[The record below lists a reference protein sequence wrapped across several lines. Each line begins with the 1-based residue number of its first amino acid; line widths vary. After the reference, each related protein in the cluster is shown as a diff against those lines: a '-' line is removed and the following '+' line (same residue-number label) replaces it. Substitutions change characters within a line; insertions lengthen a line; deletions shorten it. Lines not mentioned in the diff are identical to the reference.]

1 MGSLTDSSFHF
12 ASLSKFPAC
21 NFILVHFA
29 PKTFFG
35 ISTND
40 QMNDLVSY
48 RYVYSV

>member
-1 MGSLTDSSFHF
+1 MGSLTDSAFHF
-12 ASLSKFPAC
+12 ASFSKFLAC

-40 QMNDLVSY
+40 HIS
-48 RYVYSV
+48 